1 MRRLLEEFENFLN
14 FIREHNDICLS
25 DSISELEENL
35 LVSIV
40 QMDIEYWVSSHG
52 NADNRTWMF
61 FSMDG

>member
-14 FIREHNDICLS
+14 FLREHNDICLS

-40 QMDIEYWVSSHG
+40 QMDIEY
-52 NADNRTWMF
+52 
-61 FSMDG
+61 